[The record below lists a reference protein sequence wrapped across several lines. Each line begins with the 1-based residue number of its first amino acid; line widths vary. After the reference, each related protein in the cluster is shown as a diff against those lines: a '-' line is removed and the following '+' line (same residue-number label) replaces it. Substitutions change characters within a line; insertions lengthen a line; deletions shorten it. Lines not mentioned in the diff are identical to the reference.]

1 MQFQQRN
8 TMDPYLKQKVLSASP
23 QQLIVYLYDLGIASC
38 NNKNKVKLIRVITHL
53 KESLS
58 FEDKTEK
65 ISLTFQSVYDH
76 LLFLVRNDK
85 FEDAKNIFF
94 EIKKTWKQ
102 ANKLI

>member
-1 MQFQQRN
+1 
-8 TMDPYLKQKVLSASP
+8 MDPYLRQKVLSASP
-23 QQLIVYLYDLGIASC
+23 QHLIVYLYDLGIASC
-38 NNKNKVKLIRVITHL
+38 NNKNKVNSLIITF

-58 FEDKTEK
+58 FEEKTEK

-76 LLFLVRNDK
+76 LLFFVRNDK
-85 FEDAKNIFF
+85 FEDAKNILF